1 MLRAGLWVLA
11 VGVVLIA
18 MAGGL
23 LFGLFH
29 TFNPAPPPS
38 NFPKPATALQSQQ
51 QDIEQFSRLI
61 AMDRSFSPAARA
73 EADRQIAA
81 LKAVLRQ
88 VNESLWSIEDQIR
101 DYEARQVFDAE
112 FVRLARAVYRNN
124 DERGRLKRRINELL
138 GSAIVEEKQYT
149 NY

>member
-1 MLRAGLWVLA
+1 MNP
-11 VGVVLIA
+11 VVPVSW
-18 MAGGL
+18 GEL
-23 LFGLFH
+23 LDKITILEIK
-29 TFNPAPPPS
+29 A
-38 NFPKPATALQSQQ
+38 
-51 QDIEQFSRLI
+51 ERL
-61 AMDRSFSPAARA
+61 SGEGARA
-73 EADRQIAA
+73 NVLHELSVLSEAASAAVADRQIAA

-149 NY
+149 NH